1 MAMKIQDE
9 NGRLSPYLGLN
20 SEAVETLVGWVR
32 QLLAS
37 QDHVLICLTG
47 NKGVGKS
54 TLGRSFRKTGL
65 GPIRPREI
73 AVIDDDCMSVN
84 FLIFFRRK
92 YVSPC
97 RGVDELRP
105 FEPYCRKRKVRFYV
119 KSNPESRVTRADILL
134 EADTAPRKR
143 KERLIRRY
151 GEARGAIVF
160 DDTQSYEHHPRIH
173 FRYRLKA
180 DLP

>member
-1 MAMKIQDE
+1 MTIRIQDGT
-9 NGRLSPYLGLN
+9 GRATPYPGLN

-32 QLLAS
+32 QVLAS
-37 QDHVLICLTG
+37 KDHVLICLTG

-54 TLGRSFRKTGL
+54 TLGRSFRKAGL

-73 AVIDDDCMSVN
+73 AVIDDDCMSVD
-84 FLIFFRRK
+84 FLFFFRRR
-92 YVSPC
+92 YANPC
-97 RGVDELRP
+97 LGVDELRP
-105 FEPYCRKRKVRFYV
+105 FERFCRKKKVRFYV
-119 KSNPESRVTRADILL
+119 KSNPEARVTRADILL

-151 GEARGAIVF
+151 GEARGVIVF
-160 DDTQSYEHHPRIH
+160 NDTQSYEHHPRIH